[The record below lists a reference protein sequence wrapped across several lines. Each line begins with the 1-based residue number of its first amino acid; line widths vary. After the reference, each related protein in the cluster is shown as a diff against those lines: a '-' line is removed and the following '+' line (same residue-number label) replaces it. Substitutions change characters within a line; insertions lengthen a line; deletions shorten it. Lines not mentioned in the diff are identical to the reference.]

1 METVIVLRDSS
12 LRMASVRSVG
22 SSSSSLEVLRGFFSG
37 GGSSGS
43 LGTFSGFLTAVRIAS
58 SVGKLPPRS
67 SIPRTMMKSSGTFA
81 SRSCWAAMMKVSSLD
96 LLRASWSWWMTLAL
110 KLMTSPGSSLVA
122 VLGCLLGV
130 DLALDIS
137 SEEVVGR
144 GGREGEREISKFD
157 ETQSSLC

>member
-1 METVIVLRDSS
+1 
-12 LRMASVRSVG
+12 
-22 SSSSSLEVLRGFFSG
+22 
-37 GGSSGS
+37 
-43 LGTFSGFLTAVRIAS
+43 
-58 SVGKLPPRS
+58 
-67 SIPRTMMKSSGTFA
+67 
-81 SRSCWAAMMKVSSLD
+81 
-96 LLRASWSWWMTLAL
+96 LAL